1 MAEFLPAL
9 NMVLAHEGKYSI
21 DPDDPGGET
30 YKGIARNMHSK
41 WNGWV
46 QIDLY
51 KRQSGFPANLEKDRT
66 LQAEIER
73 FYQINYWDRICGDQI
88 KNQAIAESVFDF
100 GVNAGVSVSASL
112 AQMVVNAEVDGVIGS
127 QSVAKINEIDPEHF
141 LAAFTV
147 AKIAR
152 YVAIIRKRPAS
163 KKYFYG
169 WICRALE

>member
-1 MAEFLPAL
+1 MAEFIPAL
-9 NMVLAHEGKYSI
+9 MKVLAHEGKYSI

-41 WNGWV
+41 WKGWV

-51 KRQSGFPANLEKDRT
+51 KRQSGFPANLEKDTT
-66 LQAEIER
+66 LQTEIEQ

-88 KNQAIAESVFDF
+88 RNQAVAESVFDF

-112 AQMVVNAEVDGVIGS
+112 AQMVVNAEVDGVIGN